1 MLSSSPDSNGNF
13 AGRNDIVFLLK
24 RATTGSYFEAL
35 KTNHFD
41 KKLQW
46 IAGIAFENN

>member
-1 MLSSSPDSNGNF
+1 MEILREEMILF
-13 AGRNDIVFLLK
+13 FLVK
-24 RATTGSYFEAL
+24 RATEGSYFEAL

-46 IAGIAFENN
+46 IAGLASENLLKI